1 MTTAAKQRFDTDAVL
16 AKFGLDHMHP
26 GTYSSATGWVGGE
39 DRPIIEAEC
48 PADGEIV
55 ARVSASVESDWET
68 IVRNSIE
75 AQKKW
80 RNVPAPRRG
89 EFIRRIGQLIEQNH
103 DDLAAIVALDTG
115 KSIAESKSELK
126 ESIDMAGLAAGQSR
140 MMYGVTQQSQRVDH
154 RMYDQYLPLGVIGII
169 SAYNF
174 PANVWAQN
182 GFLAAI
188 GGNAIIWK
196 PSPKVPLTA
205 IALQQ
210 LVNRAAEEFDCA
222 GVFSLYMPADN
233 ESAQHVISDIRV
245 DMVSFT
251 GSTQVGK
258 LVAETVS
265 QTLGRRYQL
274 ECSGNNGCIVD
285 ETADLELA
293 ARAITFGTVG
303 TTGQRCTSTRRVIV
317 HNSIAEE
324 LVDLMKRAFAQI
336 PVGDPREAESMVGPL
351 IDRGAVEDFKRVL
364 EQATA
369 EGAQIAYGG
378 NVIDRPGLY
387 VEPTILTGVD
397 PKSSTAQEETFVPI
411 VSVITY
417 EDLDEAI
424 DIHNDVAQGL
434 ASGMHSTNL
443 TNIETFLS
451 ARGSDCGI
459 VRINMGTTGADIGAA
474 FGGEKE
480 TGGGRTAGSD
490 AWKGFMRQQSVCVN
504 WGGTSAWDSYIEFN

>member
-1 MTTAAKQRFDTDAVL
+1 MTTSTKQRFNTAEVL
-16 AKFGLDHMHP
+16 QKFGLDQLHA
-26 GTYSSATGWVGGE
+26 GTYSSATGWLSSG
-39 DRPIIEAEC
+39 DRPVIEAEC

-55 ARVSASVESDWET
+55 ARVSASVESDWEN
-68 IVRNSIE
+68 IIANAVE
-75 AQKKW
+75 AQKRW

-89 EFIRRIGQLIEQNH
+89 EFIRRIGQLIEANH

-140 MMYGVTQQSQRVDH
+140 MMFGVTQQSQRVDH
-154 RMYDQYLPLGVIGII
+154 RMYDQYHPLGVVGII

-188 GGNAIIWK
+188 GGNTVIWK

-210 LVNRAAEEFDCA
+210 LVNQAAEEFDCE

-233 ESAQHVISDIRV
+233 AAAGRVVTDLRV

-251 GSTQVGK
+251 GSTQVGQF
-258 LVAETVS
+258 VSETVS

-303 TTGQRCTSTRRVIV
+303 TTGQRCTSTRRVIA
-317 HNSIAEE
+317 HESIVDE
-324 LVDLMKRAFAQI
+324 LVELMAQAFAQI
-336 PVGDPREAESMVGPL
+336 PIGDPRDPDSLVGPL
-351 IDRGAVEDFKRVL
+351 IDRKAVDDFRRVVDKATED
-364 EQATA
+364 
-369 EGAQIAYGG
+369 GAQIAYGG

-397 PKSSTAQEETFVPI
+397 PQSSTAQEETFVPI
-411 VSVITY
+411 VSVLTY
-417 EDLDEAI
+417 RTLDEAI
-424 DIHNDVAQGL
+424 EIHNDVAQGL

-490 AWKGFMRQQSVCVN
+490 AWKGFVRQQSVCVN
-504 WGGTSAWDSYIEFN
+504 WGGTSAWDSQISFN